1 MALKSEWC
9 EVRPSEWAGRRPLH
23 SQSDHQVLAAERP
36 LAAPLP
42 GCSKAAHCQPSSRC
56 QFSQV
61 IESFYFAWEQ
71 NDLRN
76 EFTSLYDSLS
86 LCPKLLL
93 KNKATHWLHC
103 PMLSVL
109 YLKCSE
115 TSISDFRGFLKV
127 QSICICRTSYL
138 TDGTMPGH
146 KIYVFHINLICTG

>member
-23 SQSDHQVLAAERP
+23 SQSDRQVLAAERP

-42 GCSKAAHCQPSSRC
+42 GCSKAAPSQPSSRLPVL
-56 QFSQV
+56 SGNRV
-61 IESFYFAWEQ
+61 YFVCEQ
-71 NDLRN
+71 NDFRDQ
-76 EFTSLYDSLS
+76 FTIPYDSLS
-86 LCPKLLL
+86 LCPELLL
-93 KNKATHWLHC
+93 KNKAARWLHC

-127 QSICICRTSYL
+127 QSICIYRASYL
-138 TDGTMPGH
+138 MDGTMSGH
-146 KIYVFHINLICTG
+146 KIYMYHINLIYTG